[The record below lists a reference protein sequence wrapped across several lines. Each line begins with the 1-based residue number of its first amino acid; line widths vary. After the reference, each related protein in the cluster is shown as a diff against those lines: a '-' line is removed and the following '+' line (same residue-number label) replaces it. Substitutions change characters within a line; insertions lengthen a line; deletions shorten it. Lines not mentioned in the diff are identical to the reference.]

1 MAAARKWGLL
11 ELVLWDVILAA
22 VAAVLVFVDSREA
35 AEAGLRPAPSQPAP
49 VQSPLPTSGGPDG
62 GPVEAPRPTRKKVDP
77 LKAEFERLADEAEG
91 KSADEARRIYA
102 KASRK
107 LARSELWKRFMER
120 ESERLQ
126 GSERADAR
134 RLLFRV
140 RLRATADLGASG
152 RFASLAARTP
162 PDLVDM
168 ERERS
173 WAALRA
179 KGSKGGL
186 NLSGFSPDQTT
197 HEGRRCRIE
206 SFVGS
211 REGTEARNVVDATLA
226 TAEAVFGRQLPA
238 IRVGILKEPAA
249 SSAKVDVATFARR
262 GEPEAE
268 RLERIRLLTA
278 SWALERLHPGCL
290 ERWSGR
296 ALAEAAASLNF
307 EAAGSR
313 PTPLGRAARAVASES
328 PPPGDGERLR
338 EILSRGEAASGKDDP
353 TCSRLSRLATFALE
367 EREGRATRL
376 WTSLRAHAA
385 AGKAFS
391 KSIRSSRLE
400 ADWAAHERSP

>member
-35 AEAGLRPAPSQPAP
+35 AEAALRPAPFPSPVPRASQVPDEPPRVDPPA
-49 VQSPLPTSGGPDG
+49 
-62 GPVEAPRPTRKKVDP
+62 PTRKKADP

-91 KSADEARRIYA
+91 KSPEEARRIYA
-102 KASRK
+102 KASRE
-107 LARSELWKRFMER
+107 LAQSELWQRFMTR
-120 ESERLQ
+120 ESERLL
-126 GSERADAR
+126 GAERADAK

-140 RLRATADLGASG
+140 RLRVTADLGAKS
-152 RFASLAARTP
+152 RFTVLAQRTP
-162 PDLVDM
+162 PDLVDL

-173 WAALRA
+173 WVALRA
-179 KGSKGGL
+179 KKAKSGL

-197 HEGRRCRIE
+197 HEGRRCRVE

-226 TAEAVFGRQLPA
+226 TAEAVFGRELPA
-238 IRVGILKEPAA
+238 VRLGILKEPGS
-249 SSAKVDVATFARR
+249 SSAKVDVVTFARR
-262 GEPEAE
+262 GEPESE

-278 SWALERLHPGCL
+278 SWALERLHLGSL

-296 ALAEAAASLNF
+296 ALAEALAGVNF
-307 EAAGSR
+307 DAAGPQ

-338 EILSRGEAASGKDDP
+338 AILAQGQGASGAEDP
-353 TCSRLSRLATFALE
+353 TCARLTRLAAFALH

-376 WTSLRAHAA
+376 WSSLRAHAA
-385 AGKAFS
+385 AGKAFP
-391 KSIRSSRLE
+391 KGLRSSRLE
-400 ADWAAHERSP
+400 ADWAAHERAP